1 MAQYSIY
8 GTLTLIVEAVDAVDG
23 GTLVVSPQQEEV
35 LRVFD
40 LVGQQET
47 DGLQRLLPSVH
58 IVTQEQVVALRRVS
72 SVLEESEQVVVL
84 PVDIACGEESV
95 SFAECWLFQQ
105 HDRLNQ
111 LWKTFDSSRN

>member
-1 MAQYSIY
+1 M
-8 GTLTLIVEAVDAVDG
+8 VP
-23 GTLVVSPQQEEV
+23 PQQEEV

-58 IVTQEQVVALRRVS
+58 IVSQEQVVALRGVS

-84 PVDIACGEESV
+84 SVDIACGEESV
-95 SFAECWLFQQ
+95 SFAEYFNNM
-105 HDRLNQ
+105 NQ
-111 LWKTFDSSRN
+111 L